1 MAGIEDEGASAVG
14 PSRVLSVSLPYG
26 EGEWLQLQDGLVTT
40 LGEAL
45 ASPFPCCK
53 GDRNV
58 TRPSRPYFSTL
69 VVSQK
74 GAGGSDHKCTLFPH
88 PCGPAVHSAG

>member
-45 ASPFPCCK
+45 ASPFPLPQ
-53 GDRNV
+53 RA
-58 TRPSRPYFSTL
+58 
-69 VVSQK
+69 VS
-74 GAGGSDHKCTLFPH
+74 
-88 PCGPAVHSAG
+88 VN